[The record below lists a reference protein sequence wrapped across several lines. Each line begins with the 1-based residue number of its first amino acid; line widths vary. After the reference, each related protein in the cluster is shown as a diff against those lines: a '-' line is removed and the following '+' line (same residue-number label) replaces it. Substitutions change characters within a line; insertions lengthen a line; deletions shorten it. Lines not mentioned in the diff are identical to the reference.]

1 MHILIRTIE
10 RNIPSFWSKLE
21 RSIPCSN
28 HRMKHSQTLIKIVE
42 IHDLFHKI
50 ERNIPS
56 F

>member
-10 RNIPSFWSKLE
+10 QSIPSFWSKLE
-21 RSIPCSN
+21 ISLLYLN
-28 HRMKHSQTLIKIVE
+28 HRMKHSQALIKIVE
-42 IHDLFHKI
+42 IHDLFQKI